1 MTGTPMRDD
10 NPHARR
16 ICGAMT
22 RMGSPCK
29 GQPMANGRCRM
40 HGGATPAGLGLPQF
54 KTGRYSKYLPARL
67 ADRYHEA
74 AQDPELLAL
83 RDDIALLDS
92 RLAELVQR
100 VDTGESSQFWESFKK
115 AIRAYSKVRGVR
127 DRDKGDA
134 AWGAVLD
141 VLADADQD
149 YSAWAEVIS
158 LIDLRSKLS
167 ERERKRLS
175 DMQQMMTNEQAMTL
189 LGAVA
194 GVIRKHVH
202 DRDTLAAITAD
213 LRAISAV
220 PDRRSA

>member
-1 MTGTPMRDD
+1 MGEVRARCNATSKTTGEQCRQY
-10 NPHARR
+10 A
-16 ICGAMT
+16 II
-22 RMGSPCK
+22 GSTKCHY
-29 GQPMANGRCRM
+29 
-40 HGGATPAGLGLPQF
+40 HGGKTPRAIGSPQF

-74 AQDPELLAL
+74 SQDPELLAL

-92 RLAELVQR
+92 RLSELIQR
-100 VDTGESSQFWESFKK
+100 VDSGESSALWETFKK
-115 AIRAYSKVRGVR
+115 TVRAYGKVRTAR

-149 YSAWAEVIS
+149 YSAWNEVIT

-167 ERERKRLS
+167 ERERKRLT
-175 DMQQMMTNEQAMTL
+175 DMQQMMTAEQALTL

-202 DRDTLAAITAD
+202 DRNTLAAITAD
-213 LRAISAV
+213 LRTISAG
-220 PDRRSA
+220 PTG

>member
-1 MTGTPMRDD
+1 MREPRARCNAMSKTTGKQ
-10 NPHARR
+10 
-16 ICGAMT
+16 CGQYAIL
-22 RMGSPCK
+22 GSAKCHY
-29 GQPMANGRCRM
+29 
-40 HGGATPAGLGLPQF
+40 HGGKTPVGMASPQF

-100 VDTGESSQFWESFKK
+100 VDTGESSELWESFKK
-115 AIRAYSKVRGVR
+115 TLRAYGKVRTAR

-134 AWGAVLD
+134 AWGTVLD

-175 DMQQMMTNEQAMTL
+175 DMQQMMTAEQAMTL

-194 GVIRKHVH
+194 GVIKKHVH
-202 DRDTLAAITAD
+202 DRNTLAAITAD
-213 LRAISAV
+213 LRTISTGPA
-220 PDRRSA
+220 R